1 MTAPE
6 HGLGLPKSARVKQ
19 RRDFELVR
27 AKGRRLTCG
36 CLIANWLVLPSGA
49 RSRLGVITS
58 RKVGP
63 ATVRNRARRLLRE
76 SFRQH
81 QNELNTPA
89 TIVLVARSSIAGK
102 PFTAVER
109 DYLSALRRA
118 GLLSA
123 S

>member
-49 RSRLGVITS
+49 QSRLGVITS
-58 RKVGP
+58 RRVGP

-81 QNELNTPA
+81 QNELSTPA
-89 TIVLVARSSIAGK
+89 TIVLVARSSIVGK
-102 PFTAVER
+102 PFIAVER